1 MYYSL
6 DNWIGEHEIT
16 KLKRKIFASNP
27 EKRTRKQ
34 AQKDM
39 NEMEWHKMD
48 YLKFSAM
55 QMRKRHLFCT
65 SSHHNA
71 PYEKQQ

>member
-39 NEMEWHKMD
+39 NEMEGHKMD